1 MIMLHNL
8 VIVESPAKAKT
19 IGRFLGRHYTVKAS
33 MGHIRDLP
41 EGAMGIDV
49 EQRFAPKYVIPKE
62 KKPLIK
68 DLNEAADE
76 ADAIFLATDPDREG
90 EAIAWHLS
98 HAIKVGGKP
107 VRRVVFHEITELA
120 INEAFQHP
128 RDIDDDLVNA
138 QQTRRI
144 LDRLVGYRLSPLLW
158 KKLRG
163 GLSAGRVQS
172 AALRMVVD
180 REKEIEAFVPKEYWR
195 ILASLAKLQVD
206 GENRRTVFKAL
217 LQGRKGQKGKL
228 EVTAKDQADA
238 ILRDIDGAAYRVAK
252 VQQRESQRK
261 PTAPFTTSTL
271 QQEAW
276 RKLRYP
282 ARKTMS
288 VAQQLYEGISLGS
301 EGAEGLITYMR
312 TDSPVVSEVAIQE
325 TRDYIRKRFGPDALP
340 HTHRVFTAKS
350 KLAQEAHEAI
360 RPTSILRE
368 PAQIRAH
375 LANDQFRLY
384 DLIWKRM
391 VASQMHN
398 AVFDVTTAVIEAAA
412 PAAPHSYHF
421 EAKGLVQKNPG
432 FLALYS
438 EGKDTE
444 EDEDEGALP
453 PLQEGELL
461 DFLAL
466 DPQQKFTQ
474 PPPRYSEA
482 TLVKAMEENGIG
494 RPSTYA
500 PTVATIQERGYVSK
514 DKGVLAP
521 QQIGRM
527 VNDLL
532 QQSFADILDLGF
544 TARMEEGLDEIA
556 RGEKAWVPFL
566 SDFYAPFDE
575 AVKVA
580 TETAPKMDEPSGENC
595 ARVLENGDVCG
606 KPMVIKKGKFGLFMA
621 CSGYPECKTTKPIVN
636 KVAGVVCPE
645 DGGDLLQ
652 RRSRAG
658 KTFYGCANYKSDG
671 TGCKFATGLR
681 PVVEPCPTCGGLL
694 TAFPRGGVVCVKGDY
709 KGRMPR
715 PKRKDDD
722 DSDPDELPGETN
734 SEALAPEPVAVP

>member
-1 MIMLHNL
+1 MPHNL

-19 IGRFLGRHYTVKAS
+19 IGRFLGRNYTVKAS

-41 EGAMGIDV
+41 EGTMGIDV
-49 EQRFAPKYVIPKE
+49 ENRFAPKYVIPKE
-62 KKPLIK
+62 KKALIK
-68 DLNEAADE
+68 ELNEAAAE
-76 ADAIFLATDPDREG
+76 AGTIFLATDPDREG
-90 EAIAWHLS
+90 EAIAWHLT
-98 HAIKVGGKP
+98 HAIDIDKKT
-107 VRRVVFHEITELA
+107 VRRVVFHEITEPA
-120 INEAFQHP
+120 INEAFKHP
-128 RDIDDDLVNA
+128 RDINEDLVNA

-144 LDRLVGYRLSPLLW
+144 LDRIVGYRLSPFLW

-180 REKEIEAFVPKEYWR
+180 REKEIEVFVPQEYWR
-195 ILASLAKLQVD
+195 ILASLAKAQAS
-206 GENRRTVFKAL
+206 GESKRTVFKAL
-217 LQGRKGQKGKL
+217 LHSRKGHKGKL
-228 EVTAKDQADA
+228 DVTAKAQADA
-238 ILRDIDGAAYRVAK
+238 ILQDIAGAAYRVSK

-301 EGAEGLITYMR
+301 EGAVGLITYMR

-325 TRDYIRKRFGPDALP
+325 TRDYIRKRFGADALP
-340 HTHRVFTAKS
+340 HSHRVFTAKS

-360 RPTSILRE
+360 RPTSVFRE
-368 PAQIRAH
+368 PSQVKTH
-375 LANDQFRLY
+375 LNNDQFRLY
-384 DLIWKRM
+384 DLVWKRM

-398 AVFDVTTAVIEAAA
+398 AMFDATTVQIEAAA
-412 PAAPHSYHF
+412 PAAPHAYIF
-421 EAKGLVQKNPG
+421 EAKGLVQKNAG

-438 EGKDTE
+438 EGKDTDD
-444 EDEDEGALP
+444 DEDEGALP
-453 PLQEGELL
+453 PMQEGELL
-461 DFLAL
+461 DFLGI

-474 PPPRYSEA
+474 PPPRYTEA
-482 TLVKAMEENGIG
+482 TLVKALEENGIG

-500 PTVATIQERGYVSK
+500 PTIATIQERGYVSK
-514 DKGVLAP
+514 DKGILAP

-527 VNDLL
+527 VTDLL
-532 QQSFADILDLGF
+532 QQSYGEILDLGF

-556 RGEKAWVPFL
+556 RGEKPWVPFL
-566 SDFYAPFDE
+566 SEFYAPFDE

-580 TETAPKMDEPSGENC
+580 TLTAVKMDESAGENC
-595 ARVLENGDVCG
+595 ELCG
-606 KPMVIKKGKFGLFMA
+606 KPMVIKKSRFGLFMA
-621 CSGYPECKTTKPIVN
+621 CSGYPECFRINKLGKKVGNTKPIVN
-636 KVAGVVCPE
+636 KVAGVKCPE

-671 TGCKFATGLR
+671 TGCKFATSLR
-681 PVVEPCPTCGGLL
+681 PVVEPCPTCGSLL

-722 DSDPDELPGETN
+722 DSDPDELPSETT
-734 SEALAPEPVAVP
+734 SEAPVPVAVP